1 LQQPPLAG
9 FPGIQK
15 GSFYPLQTRDDST
28 LLPLVV
34 VCEMVSNAN
43 SSSGTPADLSVLI
56 QSLGVFLSAALVVT
70 NKAMLSLIM
79 YPGKTAILTF
89 VHYGITCAWIR
100 GQAFCTDVKR
110 REVPIKWILLITSLG
125 TCSVLTSNLVLEL
138 SSVTFH
144 QISKLASLPCGAL
157 IDYCVHGKMRT
168 WRELLLLCFICLAVY
183 VMSVGKDNF
192 DLTVGASFAALI
204 YVGTYVSV
212 AALLRHVCHRF
223 EVSTSEFMYLSTPY
237 GLLASFIWLIIYM
250 LSESSTAE
258 FNHDLGASQTFVAG
272 SVPLLCLNAI
282 LAVSVQ
288 WLSTWTAGNSSTMLY
303 AVIGQAKTA
312 ATVALG
318 VLVFQTPLSIRT
330 HVGLSICLTA
340 AFALALSD
348 VSGGQTNR
356 ATASRCTTLS
366 ILLST
371 ILLSALLFG
380 EFRIMEFFSL
390 ET

>member
-1 LQQPPLAG
+1 MQA
-9 FPGIQK
+9 
-15 GSFYPLQTRDDST
+15 RVVST
-28 LLPLVV
+28 LLALAAL
-34 VCEMVSNAN
+34 CEMVFDAKST
-43 SSSGTPADLSVLI
+43 SMSADLSILI
-56 QSLGVFLSAALVVT
+56 QSLGVLLSAALVVT
-70 NKAMLSLIM
+70 NKAVLSLIT
-79 YPGKTAILTF
+79 YPGKTAVLTF
-89 VHYGITCAWIR
+89 VHYGITCSWIR

-110 REVPIKWILLITSLG
+110 REVPIKWILLITSMG

-168 WRELLLLCFICLAVY
+168 WRELLLLFFICLAVY
-183 VMSVGKDNF
+183 VTFVGKDNF
-192 DLTVGASFAALI
+192 DLTVGALCAALI

-237 GLLASFIWLIIYM
+237 GLLASFVWLIIYM
-250 LSESSTAE
+250 LSESSAAE
-258 FNHDLGASQTFVAG
+258 VKHDLGASQNFAAG
-272 SVPLLCLNAI
+272 SVAMLFLNAV

-288 WLSTWTAGNSSTMLY
+288 WFSTWTAGNSSTMLY

-330 HVGLSICLTA
+330 LVGLSICLIA
-340 AFALALSD
+340 AFTLAILE
-348 VSGGQTNR
+348 VSGGQTN
-356 ATASRCTTLS
+356 TASRCTKLS

-380 EFRIMEFFSL
+380 EFHGLEFFSL
-390 ET
+390 KLEVWSTTSHIVS

>member
-1 LQQPPLAG
+1 
-9 FPGIQK
+9 
-15 GSFYPLQTRDDST
+15 
-28 LLPLVV
+28 
-34 VCEMVSNAN
+34 MVSDAT
-43 SSSGTPADLSVLI
+43 SSRTSADLSILI
-56 QSLGVFLSAALVVT
+56 QSLGVLLSAALVVT
-70 NKAMLSLIM
+70 NKAVLSLIT
-79 YPGKTAILTF
+79 YPGKTAVLTF
-89 VHYGITCAWIR
+89 VHYGITCSWIR

-110 REVPIKWILLITSLG
+110 REVPIKWILLITSMG

-168 WRELLLLCFICLAVY
+168 WRELLLLFFICLAVY
-183 VMSVGKDNF
+183 VTFVGKDNF
-192 DLTVGASFAALI
+192 DLTVGALCAALI

-237 GLLASFIWLIIYM
+237 GLLASFVWLIIYM
-250 LSESSTAE
+250 LSESSAAE
-258 FNHDLGASQTFVAG
+258 VKHDLGASQNFAAG
-272 SVPLLCLNAI
+272 SVAMLFLNAV

-288 WLSTWTAGNSSTMLY
+288 WFSTWTAGNSSTMLY

-330 HVGLSICLTA
+330 LVGLSICLIA
-340 AFALALSD
+340 AFTLAILE
-348 VSGGQTNR
+348 VSGGQTN
-356 ATASRCTTLS
+356 TASRCTKLS

-380 EFRIMEFFSL
+380 EFHGLEFFSL
-390 ET
+390 KLEVWSTTSHIVS